1 MVLFL
6 NWPQMKKFAII
17 LAAAFAS
24 LFQSCTG
31 TKSVEE
37 ALHNAEINM
46 EEHPEQV
53 LEILESISQ
62 PDLKTR
68 KARARY
74 ALLRSM
80 ALDKNYVD
88 VANDSIIAPAVKYYK
103 SHGNADER
111 LKTCYYWGRTAMNAG
126 EYEDAISRF
135 TMAEPYVEHA
145 QDKMA
150 IARLYKAQMLIY
162 QYSYDSDMIIRS
174 AEETARYYLMAGD
187 TTRYINT
194 LNDVVTGYL
203 HKQDTLNTRLRLD
216 ELKSYWNILTPRQM
230 SNWYSAM
237 LLLNEFT
244 RCLDAE
250 EMISEY
256 LTTVS
261 DPSMVRWLSVANAYY
276 YSGDLKKAS
285 EALEKA
291 EQYENRYFLYY
302 HLISGHINADMGN
315 YHRAADSYRQYI
327 AATGKK
333 NGNLFESDIN
343 FIRERHDLQ
352 MKLLRKNYSVS
363 ILLLCILVL
372 LLATIVIINRIR
384 WIGKE
389 KKLSDEKHKVAIE
402 LAEQRQITERLRY
415 AEEKKQLEI
424 EKDNY
429 IKMYNE
435 TLNEIE
441 RLKNALNDNDLNP
454 AVRKHVAERL
464 TLLNKFVAA
473 NIVPGF
479 SGEAVE
485 ELRHLMND
493 KRYFIESTRLSFGLA
508 YPEFIKYLHKHGLTD
523 SEIGFCC
530 FYTIGL
536 RGKDIAY
543 YMGMSQSGYYK
554 FSSNLRK
561 KFALEEK
568 DTNIDIFLRNLFCKT
583 TK

>member
-1 MVLFL
+1 
-6 NWPQMKKFAII
+6 MKKFVTI
-17 LAAAFAS
+17 LAVLSAV
-24 LFQSCTG
+24 LFQSCTAAE
-31 TKSVEE
+31 SVEE
-37 ALHNAEINM
+37 ALHNAEMNM
-46 EEHPEQV
+46 EKHPEQA

-62 PDLKTR
+62 PDLTTR
-68 KARARY
+68 KTRARY
-74 ALLRSM
+74 ALLLSM

-88 VANDSIIAPAVKYYK
+88 IANDSIIAPAVKYYK
-103 SHGNADER
+103 NHGNADNR
-111 LKTCYYWGRTAMNAG
+111 LKTLYYWGRIAMNAG

-135 TMAEPYVEHA
+135 TMAEPYVESAH
-145 QDKMA
+145 DKIA

-187 TTRYINT
+187 TTKYINT

-216 ELKSYWNILTPRQM
+216 ELKSYWNSLTPRQM

-244 RCLDAE
+244 GCVDAE

-256 LTTVS
+256 LSTIS
-261 DPSMVRWLSVANAYY
+261 EPSIVRWLSVANAYY
-276 YSGDLKKAS
+276 YSGNLKKAS

-291 EQYENRYFLYY
+291 EQHENRYFLYY

-327 AATGKK
+327 VATGKK

-372 LLATIVIINRIR
+372 LLATIIIINRIR
-384 WIGKE
+384 WIRKE
-389 KKLSDEKHKVAIE
+389 KRLSDEKHKVAIE
-402 LAEQRQITERLRY
+402 LAEQRQLAEQLRY

-429 IKMYNE
+429 IKMYDE
-435 TLNEIE
+435 TLHEIE
-441 RLKNALNDNDLNP
+441 HLKNTLKDNELDSS
-454 AVRKHVAERL
+454 VRKHVAERL

-473 NIVPGF
+473 NIVPAF
-479 SGEAVE
+479 SNDAVD
-485 ELRHLMND
+485 ELRRLMTD
-493 KRYFIESTRLSFGLA
+493 KRHFVESTGLSFGLA

-523 SEIGFCC
+523 SEVGFCC

-536 RGKDIAY
+536 RGKDIAN